1 MYRKRADQ
9 LIVRDVRQRLAAM
22 EEPDWRHAMML
33 SWNAHPDWY
42 RHYEQTGADP
52 IEQLL
57 RSAGIDLASA
67 PARVRFVGNMRSTDE
82 A

>member
-9 LIVRDVRQRLAAM
+9 LIVRDARQRLANM
-22 EEPDWRHAMML
+22 DNPDWRHAMLL
-33 SWNAHPDWY
+33 SWNAHPEWY
-42 RHYEQTGADP
+42 RHYEQTGGAQ

-57 RSAGIDLASA
+57 RDAGIDLASA
-67 PARVRFVGNMRSTDE
+67 SPRVRFVGNMGPTDE